1 MTRSDP
7 ELRRI
12 GIDENNEFA
21 VENRQIKTEGMEE
34 NDMVIRDVFAGD
46 LSNDEVIIYDNE
58 K

>member
-1 MTRSDP
+1 LTRSDP

>member
-1 MTRSDP
+1 
-7 ELRRI
+7 
-12 GIDENNEFA
+12 
-21 VENRQIKTEGMEE
+21 MEE